1 MRSNMVGAAAEFRRR
16 RTQAPTAEVRMAEAF
31 RRDVRARAPDRLP
44 IFRSRLQGELLA
56 RLLLGPVREMSML
69 DLAVMLRTDLASVMR
84 EVERLAR
91 AGILTLRRTMAGRLV
106 TRDTTSP
113 LYQPLAHL
121 LMLTFGP
128 AAVVAEEFGR
138 LPPVREI
145 YLFGAWAERY
155 EHPAGEQSGDVEVL
169 VIGDLQPDAAFDAA
183 QETAARLGIPV
194 HPVVRTSIQWAN
206 DTDPFLREIR
216 TGPLHPVPTEH
227 SPHRPNHTP

>member
-16 RTQAPTAEVRMAEAF
+16 RAQVPVGEARMAEAF
-31 RRDVRARAPDRLP
+31 LRDVRARASERFP

-56 RLLLGPVREMSML
+56 RLLLGPSREMSML

-91 AGILTLRRTMAGRLV
+91 AGILTLRRSMAGRLV
-106 TRDTTSP
+106 ARDADSP
-113 LYQPLAHL
+113 LYRPLAHL

-138 LPPVREI
+138 LPSVREL

-155 EHPAGEQSGDVEVL
+155 EEPGGEQAGDVEVL
-169 VIGDLQPDAAFDAA
+169 VVGDLAPDAAFDAA
-183 QETAARLGIPV
+183 QESAARLGIPV
-194 HPVVRTSIQWAN
+194 HPVVRTLAQWAD

-216 TGPLHPVPTEH
+216 TGPLYAVRNDSPAVHPDQ
-227 SPHRPNHTP
+227 TP

>member
-1 MRSNMVGAAAEFRRR
+1 MRSSAVGAAAEFRRR
-16 RTQAPTAEVRMAEAF
+16 KARMPAGEARVADAF
-31 RRDVRARAPDRLP
+31 RRDVRARAPEQFP

-56 RLLLGPVREMSML
+56 RLLLGPCREISML

-91 AGILTLRRTMAGRLV
+91 AGLLVLRRTMAGRVV
-106 TRDTTSP
+106 TRDTSSP
-113 LYQPLAHL
+113 LYEPLARL

-138 LPPVREI
+138 FPAVREI

-155 EHPAGEQSGDVEVL
+155 DGVPGTPPTDVEVL
-169 VIGDLQPDAAFDAA
+169 AIGEIGPDLAFDAA
-183 QETAARLGIPV
+183 QEAAARLGLPV
-194 HPVVRTSIQWAN
+194 HPVVRTPHQWQD

-216 TGPLHPVPTEH
+216 TGHLT
-227 SPHRPNHTP
+227 RL

>member
-1 MRSNMVGAAAEFRRR
+1 MPAGEARVAD
-16 RTQAPTAEVRMAEAF
+16 AF
-31 RRDVRARAPDRLP
+31 RRDVRARAPEQFP

-56 RLLLGPVREMSML
+56 RLLLGPGREISML

-91 AGILTLRRTMAGRLV
+91 AGLLVLRRTMAGRVV
-106 TRDTTSP
+106 TRDTSSP
-113 LYQPLAHL
+113 LYEPLARL

-138 LPPVREI
+138 FPAVREI

-155 EHPAGEQSGDVEVL
+155 DGVPGTPPGDVEVL
-169 VIGDLQPDAAFDAA
+169 AIGEIGPDLAFDAA
-183 QETAARLGIPV
+183 QEAAARLGLPV
-194 HPVVRTSIQWAN
+194 HPVVRTPHQWQD

-216 TGPLHPVPTEH
+216 TGHLT
-227 SPHRPNHTP
+227 RL